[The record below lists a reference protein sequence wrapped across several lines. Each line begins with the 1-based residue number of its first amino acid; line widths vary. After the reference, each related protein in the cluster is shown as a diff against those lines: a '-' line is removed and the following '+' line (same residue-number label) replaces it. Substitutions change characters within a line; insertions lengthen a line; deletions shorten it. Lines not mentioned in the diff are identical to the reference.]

1 MRFLSTLTTHVAA
14 YDTADF
20 LIIIACL
27 LLLIQIFIPIIID
40 LVFTQK
46 IKIVYLFTSR
56 DNNIENSIYF
66 NRGKRALSNLLE
78 TLPIFISLAL
88 LSIFLEID
96 NAHLALL
103 WLVFRATYFPIY
115 ILGIKYARSLLWL
128 GALACLILM
137 GIKFI

>member
-1 MRFLSTLTTHVAA
+1 MTIENILL
-14 YDTADF
+14 
-20 LIIIACL
+20 IACL

-115 ILGIKYARSLLWL
+115 ILGIKYARTLLWL

>member
-1 MRFLSTLTTHVAA
+1 MTIENILL
-14 YDTADF
+14 
-20 LIIIACL
+20 IACL